1 MLKIGLTGGVASG
14 KSIVASL
21 FEQLGVPLIDT
32 DVVAREVVEPGQTG
46 LELIQD
52 EFGSE
57 YLTPDGRLDRRKLR
71 AATFADSGKRRRL
84 EAILH
89 PWIRACVQA
98 RLEAVEGSEYVIV
111 VVPLLLETDFHQLVD
126 RVLVVDVPIEMQI
139 ERLMTRDGSTRAEAQ
154 AIIAAQAP
162 RETRLAHA
170 DDVIDNS
177 GSLDS
182 TRAQVEALH
191 RRYLQ
196 LATVCR
202 EESGR
207 AE

>member
-14 KSIVASL
+14 KSVVADV
-21 FEQLGVPLIDT
+21 FQTLGAPLIDT
-32 DVVAREVVEPGQTG
+32 DVLAREVVEPGAVG
-46 LELIQD
+46 LAAIRD
-52 EFGSE
+52 EFGQDV
-57 YLTPDGRLDRRKLR
+57 LTQDGRLDRRKLR
-71 AATFADSGKRRRL
+71 SIIFANDDKRRRL
-84 EAILH
+84 ESILH
-89 PWIRACVQA
+89 PLIRKRLLA
-98 RLEAVEGSEYVIV
+98 RLSSIDAPYVIIA
-111 VVPLLLETDFHQLVD
+111 VPLLIETNFTELVD
-126 RVLVVDVPIEMQI
+126 RVLVVDVPVEKQI
-139 ERLMTRDGSTRAEAQ
+139 ERLMARDNISRDQ
-154 AIIAAQAP
+154 AKAMIAAQAP

-170 DDVIDNS
+170 DDIIDNS

>member
-14 KSIVASL
+14 KSTVADL
-21 FEQLGVPLIDT
+21 FKALGAPLVDT
-32 DVVAREVVEPGQTG
+32 DVLARQVVEPGETG
-46 LELIQD
+46 LTAVREA
-52 EFGSE
+52 FGRDV
-57 YLTPDGRLDRRKLR
+57 LTEDGRLDRRKLR
-71 AATFADSGKRRRL
+71 AIVFSDDEKRRRL
-84 EAILH
+84 ESILH
-89 PWIRACVQA
+89 PLIRE
-98 RLEAVEGSEYVIV
+98 RLLAELDRLDAPYVVIA
-111 VVPLLLETDFHQLVD
+111 VPLLIETDFAELVD
-126 RVLVVDVPIEMQI
+126 RVLVVDAPVDVQLD
-139 ERLMTRDGSTRAEAQ
+139 RLMTRDGSTRAEAQ
-154 AIIAAQAP
+154 AIIDAQVD

-177 GSLDS
+177 GDLAA

>member
-14 KSIVASL
+14 KSTVAEL
-21 FEQLGVPLIDT
+21 FRALGAPLIDT
-32 DVVAREVVEPGQTG
+32 DVLAREVVGPGEEG
-46 LELIQD
+46 LDAVREA
-52 EFGSE
+52 FGPDV
-57 YLTPDGRLDRRKLR
+57 LTEDGRLDRRKLR
-71 AATFADSGKRRRL
+71 SIVFSDDEKRRRL

-89 PWIRACVQA
+89 PLIRERVIAELE
-98 RLEAVEGSEYVIV
+98 RLDAPYVIIA
-111 VVPLLLETDFHQLVD
+111 VPLLIETDFKELVD
-126 RVLVVDVPIEMQI
+126 RILVVDAPVDVQLA
-139 ERLMTRDGSTRAEAQ
+139 RLMARDGSTRAEAQ
-154 AIIAAQAP
+154 AIIDAQID

-170 DDVIDNS
+170 DDVIDN
-177 GSLDS
+177 GGDLAS

-202 EESGR
+202 DETRR